1 MKHRAAELPVL
12 PQRRPGSHLPEGV
25 RAVGVA
31 KVPVLGDRWYVDERT
46 LTELL
51 VRLRRWEP
59 AA

>member
-1 MKHRAAELPVL
+1 MKHRASELPIL
-12 PQRRPGSHLPEGV
+12 PQRRPGSHLPAAV

-31 KVPVLGDRWYVDERT
+31 KVPAPGDRWYVDERT

-51 VRLRRWEP
+51 IRLRRWEP